1 MIVIDSSAI
10 VAILRNEPEKRAL
23 SEIVVSADVCYMSAA
38 TLLET
43 RIVLFRR
50 FGEGAEL
57 AIDAFVENLGV
68 KIIDV
73 TRETADIA
81 FDAFRH
87 YGKGMGHAASLN
99 FGDCFSYAL
108 AKQMDLP
115 LLYKGND
122 FPQTDIP
129 SAAIDMAI

>member
-50 FGEGAEL
+50 FGEGAEW
-57 AIDAFVENLGV
+57 
-68 KIIDV
+68 
-73 TRETADIA
+73 
-81 FDAFRH
+81 
-87 YGKGMGHAASLN
+87 
-99 FGDCFSYAL
+99 
-108 AKQMDLP
+108 Q
-115 LLYKGND
+115 
-122 FPQTDIP
+122 
-129 SAAIDMAI
+129 